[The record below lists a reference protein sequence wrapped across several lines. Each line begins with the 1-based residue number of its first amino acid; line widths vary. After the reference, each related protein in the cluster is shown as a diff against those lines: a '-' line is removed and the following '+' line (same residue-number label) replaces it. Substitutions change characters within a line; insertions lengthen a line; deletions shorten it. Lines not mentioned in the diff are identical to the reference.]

1 MIGRREKGVCE
12 ARSGECTDAA
22 APSSGAPRTDLN
34 AAPSQQPIA
43 GSNLLTR
50 RSLLRSG
57 FAALAA
63 APFAKPLAAAPLATP
78 PAASSPSPRRTRRNV
93 VQQADDIVL
102 GMSAAFSG
110 PSRGL
115 GTELYRGAMA
125 YFGYVNDNGGVNG
138 RRIVLKLYDDG
149 YQPDTSVANTI
160 RLMQEDEVFLLF
172 GYVGTPTV
180 TRVLPL
186 LKRFSDQQ
194 VYLFFPFTGAE
205 PQREPP
211 YGEFAFNL
219 RASYRQETAG
229 LVDNFVRIGR
239 RRVAVFYQV
248 DAYGRSGW
256 AGVREALA
264 RHGETIAAEATYRR
278 GTPFGASMRRQVQIL
293 QAGSPDAVI
302 CIGTYAACAAFAR
315 DAVDLGLHVPVA
327 NLSFVGSENL
337 QRLLRE
343 RRSDPDAYTR
353 FLVNSQ
359 VVPAFDD
366 ATFPSVNEYHR
377 LMFQYDPQLPG
388 DLHRLSQDVPY
399 QPLARGFVSL
409 EGFLNAKLM
418 TEILRRVG
426 GRMDRSRLEQ
436 AVFSVRNFPLGIGES
451 VSFAPNRRQ
460 GMQRVY
466 YTVGDGDHFALLYDW
481 EARFGTS

>member
-1 MIGRREKGVCE
+1 MVGRP
-12 ARSGECTDAA
+12 ARSVRETRPGEDAEVAA
-22 APSSGAPRTDLN
+22 ASCGATRR
-34 AAPSQQPIA
+34 SQ
-43 GSNLLTR
+43 LLTR
-50 RSLLRSG
+50 RSLVRSG
-57 FAALAA
+57 VAVLAA
-63 APFAKPLAAAPLATP
+63 APWARPLGANSPSANRIRRP
-78 PAASSPSPRRTRRNV
+78 PAAR
-93 VQQADDIVL
+93 DGDIVL
-102 GMSAAFSG
+102 GVSAAFSG

-125 YFGYVNDNGGVNG
+125 YFSHVNANGGVNG
-138 RRIVLKLYDDG
+138 RRIVLKVYDDG
-149 YQPDTSVANTI
+149 YRPDACVANTI
-160 RLMQEDEVFLLF
+160 RLMQEDNVFLLF

-186 LKRFSDQQ
+186 LKKFRDRE

-211 YGEFAFNL
+211 YRDFAFNL

-229 LVDNFVRIGR
+229 LVNNFVRIGR
-239 RRVAVFYQV
+239 RRVAVFYQI

-264 RHGETIAAEATYRR
+264 RHGETIVGEATYGR
-278 GTPFGASMRRQVQIL
+278 GTPFGANMRRQVEIL
-293 QAGSPDAVI
+293 KARSPDAVI
-302 CIGTYAACAAFAR
+302 CIGAYAACAAFAR
-315 DAVDLGLHVPVA
+315 DAVNRGLHVPVA

-337 QRLLRE
+337 QRILRE
-343 RRSDPDAYTR
+343 RRADPDSYTR

-366 ATFPSVNEYHR
+366 STFPTVQEYHR
-377 LMFQYDPQLPG
+377 LMFQYDPELPG
-388 DLHRLSQDVPY
+388 DLERLTEGEPY

-418 TEILRRVG
+418 TEILRRL
-426 GRMDRSRLEQ
+426 GRRLDKSLLEQ
-436 AVFSVRNFPLGIGES
+436 AVFSVRNFSLGIDQR
-451 VSFAPNRRQ
+451 VSFGPNRRQ

-466 YTVGDGDHFALLYDW
+466 YTVADGSHFEMLYDW
-481 EARFGTS
+481 EARFGVS

>member
-1 MIGRREKGVCE
+1 MVGRRDRIVHE
-12 ARSGECTDAA
+12 ARPGEGADSVASSGE
-22 APSSGAPRTDLN
+22 SPRR
-34 AAPSQQPIA
+34 
-43 GSNLLTR
+43 SNQLTR

-57 FAALAA
+57 LAVLAA
-63 APFAKPLAAAPLATP
+63 VPWTRPLDASPRSANRSRRAAAA
-78 PAASSPSPRRTRRNV
+78 R
-93 VQQADDIVL
+93 DGEIVL
-102 GMSAAFSG
+102 GVSAAFSG

-125 YFGYVNDNGGVNG
+125 YFSHVNAKGGVNG
-138 RRIVLKLYDDG
+138 RRIVLQLYDDG
-149 YQPDTSVANTI
+149 YRPDACVANTI
-160 RLMQEDEVFLLF
+160 RLMQEDNVFLLF

-186 LKRFSDQQ
+186 LKKFRDRQ

-211 YGEFAFNL
+211 YRDFAFNL

-229 LVDNFVRIGR
+229 LVDNLVRIGR
-239 RRVAVFYQV
+239 RRVAVFYQI

-256 AGVREALA
+256 AGVRAALA
-264 RHGETIAAEATYRR
+264 THGEKIVGEATYRR
-278 GTPFGASMRRQVQIL
+278 GTPFGANMRRQVEIL
-293 QAGSPDAVI
+293 KAKSPDAVI
-302 CIGTYAACAAFAR
+302 CIGAYAACAAFAR
-315 DAVDLGLHVPVA
+315 DAVNLGLHVPVA

-337 QRLLRE
+337 QRILRE
-343 RRSDPDAYTR
+343 RRANPDSYTR

-366 ATFPSVNEYHR
+366 STFPAVQEYHR
-377 LMFQYDPQLPG
+377 LMFQYDPELPE
-388 DLHRLSQDVPY
+388 DLERLTRGEPY

-418 TEILRRVG
+418 TEILRRL
-426 GRMDRSRLEQ
+426 GRRLDKSRLEQ
-436 AVFSVRNFPLGIGES
+436 AVFSVRNFPLGIDQR
-451 VSFAPNRRQ
+451 VSFGPDRRQ

-466 YTVGDGDHFALLYDW
+466 YTVADGSHFRMLYDW
-481 EARFGTS
+481 EARFGVS

>member
-1 MIGRREKGVCE
+1 MVGRRDRKVGQ
-12 ARSGECTDAA
+12 ARPGEGLDSV
-22 APSSGAPRTDLN
+22 APSGGAPRS
-34 AAPSQQPIA
+34 A
-43 GSNLLTR
+43 NLLTR
-50 RSLLRSG
+50 RSLLRSAL
-57 FAALAA
+57 AALAA
-63 APFAKPLAAAPLATP
+63 TPWSKPLAAAAPSTRR
-78 PAASSPSPRRTRRNV
+78 SPRKAVT
-93 VQQADDIVL
+93 QYDDILL
-102 GMSAAFSG
+102 GVSAAFSG

-115 GTELYRGAMA
+115 GTELYRGAQA
-125 YFGYVNDNGGVNG
+125 YFSYVNDNGGVNG

-149 YQPDTSVANTI
+149 YQPDACVANTL
-160 RLMQEDEVFLLF
+160 RLMQEDRVFLLF

-186 LKRFSDQQ
+186 LKRFSEQQ
-194 VYLFFPFTGAE
+194 IFLFFPFTGAE

-264 RHGETIAAEATYRR
+264 RHGEAIVGEATYTR
-278 GTPFGASMRRQVQIL
+278 GTPFGASMRRQVEIL
-293 QAGSPDAVI
+293 QAASPDAVI
-302 CIGTYAACAAFAR
+302 CIGAYAACAAFAR

-337 QRLLRE
+337 QRTVRE
-343 RRSDPDAYTR
+343 RRGNPDAYTR
-353 FLVNSQ
+353 FLINSQ
-359 VVPAFDD
+359 VVPAYDD
-366 ATFPSVNEYHR
+366 ATLPAVNQYHR
-377 LMFQYDPQLPG
+377 LMFQYDPRLPG
-388 DLHRLSQDVPY
+388 DLERLTEGESY

-409 EGFLNAKLM
+409 EGFLNARLM
-418 TEILRRVG
+418 TEILRRLG
-426 GRMDRSRLEQ
+426 GRPDRSRLEE
-436 AVFSVRNFPLGIGES
+436 AVFSVRNFPLGIGER
-451 VSFAPNRRQ
+451 VSFGPNRRQ

-466 YTVGDGDHFALLYDW
+466 YTVADGSHFALLRDW
-481 EARFGTS
+481 EARFGVS